1 MDYDPSGVV
10 IAGPGPGIYR
20 LVATRWMRASSPRT
34 ADGILM
40 RGHPRDPRR
49 DQAADRRRRIA
60 ELLQHLFRV
69 LAEHGRIPVDGGAVV
84 VEQDRIAGGTHLA
97 EPRVLDLLHHAA
109 GDDLRIV
116 EYLLEIVHARARHP
130 GDS

>member
-1 MDYDPSGVV
+1 MVYDPSGVV
-10 IAGPGPGIYR
+10 IAGPGPEIHR
-20 LVATRWMRASSPRT
+20 FVATRSLRASSPRPT
-34 ADGILM
+34 DGMLM

-60 ELLQHLFRV
+60 ELLQHLFRM
-69 LAEHGRIPVDGGAVV
+69 LAEHGRMPIDGGAVV

-97 EPRVLDLLHHAA
+97 EPRMFDLLHHAA

-130 GDS
+130 